1 MKRFILL
8 CLIFPCISVCAN
20 EITEDYFDI
29 ATNYCIYGKYTDALN
44 YTNKILQIEPYNQ
57 DAKDL
62 KNTLLRITN
71 PNIDSYLTS
80 TNPNLYNAF
89 KYKKNG
95 NRKMFIQTLEQGND
109 YWSNYFLAEYY
120 SENSNFLKAEEYYK
134 RAIMLKPNHSQSYL
148 GLGKCY
154 IELNDWQK
162 AVDTLTKY
170 LEFNKNSDIAFAL
183 RAQAYMNM
191 NYLNDAQNDIQRAL
205 AVEQNISYLLLEAK
219 ILYYSGNYDEAR
231 AKFNIISRMV
241 QTSEVYKY
249 IGLCD
254 WAQHDYNNA
263 FLNLDKA
270 IILSDDDKNLY
281 STYNTVKN
289 ILINEKT
296 QEKTE

>member
-95 NRKMFIQTLEQGND
+95 NRKMFI
-109 YWSNYFLAEYY
+109 
-120 SENSNFLKAEEYYK
+120 
-134 RAIMLKPNHSQSYL
+134 
-148 GLGKCY
+148 
-154 IELNDWQK
+154 
-162 AVDTLTKY
+162 
-170 LEFNKNSDIAFAL
+170 
-183 RAQAYMNM
+183 
-191 NYLNDAQNDIQRAL
+191 
-205 AVEQNISYLLLEAK
+205 
-219 ILYYSGNYDEAR
+219 
-231 AKFNIISRMV
+231 
-241 QTSEVYKY
+241 
-249 IGLCD
+249 
-254 WAQHDYNNA
+254 
-263 FLNLDKA
+263 
-270 IILSDDDKNLY
+270 
-281 STYNTVKN
+281 
-289 ILINEKT
+289 
-296 QEKTE
+296 